1 MTAIIQYQAGNA
13 RSVLNALERLGRQA
27 IITDDPDTILKADY
41 VIFPGVGAA
50 GPAMQYLRERALDQL
65 IPALTQPVL
74 GICLG
79 MQLLCRHS
87 EEHDTPCMG
96 VFDSRVR
103 LFPPDD
109 RVPHVGWNTLS
120 GMQGPL
126 FNHLKDGDDVYFV
139 HSYYAEACLQTT
151 ATTEYILPFSAALQR
166 DNFFATQF
174 HPEKS
179 ARTGSIILNNF
190 LSL

>member
-13 RSVLNALERLGRQA
+13 RSVLNALHRLGRQA
-27 IITDDPDTILKADY
+27 IITDDPDIIRKADQ

-50 GPAMQYLRERALDQL
+50 GPAMQYLQARALDQL
-65 IPALTQPVL
+65 IPTLTQPVL

-79 MQLLCRHS
+79 MQLLCRYS
-87 EEHDTPCMG
+87 EEHDTSCMG
-96 VFDSRVR
+96 VFDTTVR

-126 FNHLKDGDDVYFV
+126 FKNLHTGDDVYFV
-139 HSYYAEACLQTT
+139 HSYFAEVCTQTT
-151 ATTEYILPFSAALQR
+151 AITDYILPFSAALQR